1 MSLSDF
7 KYYLDDRH
15 AWLEREAEY
24 LRRLIFPCP
33 HVCVS
38 LLLDSASLYAAVK
51 FDSLRSTF
59 FGPLCVTLFAPL
71 LVLCF
76 HVYFSTASSNA

>member
-1 MSLSDF
+1 MSSSDF

-24 LRRLIFPCP
+24 LRRSIFPCP

-38 LLLDSASLYAAVK
+38 LLLDSAS
-51 FDSLRSTF
+51 SR
-59 FGPLCVTLFAPL
+59 CTLL
-71 LVLCF
+71 
-76 HVYFSTASSNA
+76 